1 MNKDSDMEKY
11 YEHLDHQDWKPL
23 VVKKDTKSRVESNKK
38 IRQMLEQ
45 KR

>member
-11 YEHLDHQDWKPL
+11 YDHLDHQDWKTV
-23 VVKKDTKSRVESNKK
+23 VVKKDNKSRVESNKK
-38 IRQMLEQ
+38 NTTMLEQ